1 MLTIKDKMLL
11 TESGGMKINASIP
24 CNTENYAKCDA
35 RTVEYVAMHY
45 TGVGYVDN
53 PKSNCTYF
61 ANGSRAASAHYFVD
75 DTSIYQS
82 VDPRDRAWA
91 VGKNVMGRTNC
102 TNYNSISIEMCC
114 TAGKFRISEKTK
126 ENAARLAA
134 DLLKKI
140 GYTSAT
146 FSPYLVRHYDVSGK
160 QCPAEMVPLYSQYM
174 EGWGSEE
181 EWERFKALVK
191 SYLYA
196 DEHPQHEQE
205 EEEMRYQTIEELPKS
220 LQPEAQELVERG
232 FLAGTGNGLDVTL
245 DMIRCMIVMLRA
257 IKNLEDKIGRKP
269 RAKV

>member
-1 MLTIKDKMLL
+1 MLTIKDRMLL

-24 CNTENYAKCDA
+24 CSLANYTPCDT

-61 ANGSRAASAHYFVD
+61 ATGSRDGSAHYFVD
-75 DTSIYQS
+75 NTSIYQS

-146 FSPYLVRHYDVSGK
+146 FSPYLVRHYDVAGK
-160 QCPAEMVPLYSQYM
+160 QCPAEMVPLYSDYM
-174 EGWGSEE
+174 EAWGSEE
-181 EWERFKALVK
+181 EWERFKQLVK
-191 SYLYA
+191 DCLYS
-196 DEHPQHEQE
+196 DENPQTEPEQE

-220 LQPEAQELVERG
+220 LQPEAQELIDMGVLCG
-232 FLAGTGNGLDVTL
+232 VNDAGDLDVTL
-245 DMIRCMIVMLRA
+245 GEIRTMIISLRLFKKL
-257 IKNLEDKIGRKP
+257 KND
-269 RAKV
+269 